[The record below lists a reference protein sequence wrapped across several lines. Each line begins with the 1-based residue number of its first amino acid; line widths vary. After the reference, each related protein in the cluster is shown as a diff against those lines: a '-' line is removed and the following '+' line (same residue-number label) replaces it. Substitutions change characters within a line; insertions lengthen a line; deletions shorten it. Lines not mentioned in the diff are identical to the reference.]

1 MLRNDLQGKEA
12 TYMKYCTMYV
22 TSTPRRPWGGFQC
35 RTFFMLT
42 DKKLRFVGFGKPPE
56 TQGTGKGVEKNW
68 LFNER
73 KENLI
78 PKVSADL

>member
-1 MLRNDLQGKEA
+1 
-12 TYMKYCTMYV
+12 
-22 TSTPRRPWGGFQC
+22 
-35 RTFFMLT
+35 MLT
-42 DKKLRFVGFGKPPE
+42 DKKLIFVGLGKPPE